1 MPDHRYAKPSL
12 LNFFFGIKFPSV
24 IYSPAPLERLGLG
37 SGAVNYL
44 VVGRELQ
51 GEVMSEIILCKQT
64 LSASYF
70 KNNCGI
76 SIDSLFGVGCVKPET
91 LTAYTPYYL
100 GKDNSVDRGIITQ
113 LSPMPV
119 ARELTHLSL
128 SFGADNT
135 LALAEMTQKLQEYNI
150 SLLGASTSI
159 YAERMG
165 GFVGSVKQY
174 QSALMEYRS
183 ALRANPAVKAAAKQ
197 KAHMAF
203 EKMQLQFRHELMVV
217 NSRVKS
223 NRGTPLT
230 SAQRATNIADSSR
243 NFVSLNVTSQVQA
256 NNLVRFTQH
265 TKFLGNGLAVI
276 DFGSRIGNIHNS
288 YQSGGNWEKEL
299 FIESSSFAAGAITG
313 AVAAKV
319 GVAALTFLMVATPVG
334 WVGLVVG
341 GVAVA
346 GAAAGASIGMSNYVK
361 NNSGSIYD
369 KIMGWFS

>member
-1 MPDHRYAKPSL
+1 
-12 LNFFFGIKFPSV
+12 
-24 IYSPAPLERLGLG
+24 
-37 SGAVNYL
+37 
-44 VVGRELQ
+44 
-51 GEVMSEIILCKQT
+51 
-64 LSASYF
+64 
-70 KNNCGI
+70 
-76 SIDSLFGVGCVKPET
+76 
-91 LTAYTPYYL
+91 
-100 GKDNSVDRGIITQ
+100 
-113 LSPMPV
+113 
-119 ARELTHLSL
+119 
-128 SFGADNT
+128 
-135 LALAEMTQKLQEYNI
+135 
-150 SLLGASTSI
+150 
-159 YAERMG
+159 
-165 GFVGSVKQY
+165 
-174 QSALMEYRS
+174 
-183 ALRANPAVKAAAKQ
+183 KQ